1 MDDSTLSIFVAEKS
15 SFSARGLQAIV
26 GIGATTCADVRQS
39 ELAHSAKGFHIL
51 IVRLGLQVNAQVI
64 QSNSQLRIIGSP
76 TTGLDHI
83 DLEAARA
90 CGVAVISLK
99 GERAFLDQVYATAEH
114 TFALLLSL
122 LRHIPTSFAS
132 VKDYQWR
139 RDIYRGNELNGK
151 TLGIVG
157 CGRLGSLVAGYAQ
170 AFGMQ
175 VLTYDPYQPDFPSG
189 VQPVQS
195 LNEMLSQSEIV
206 SIHAPLNPETTGM
219 FSYEQFSA
227 LTPGAWL
234 VNTSRG
240 AIIDQAAL
248 LDALETGKLSGAA
261 LDVICDEMS
270 PLPKPNPLIEYARLH
285 DNLIITPHLG
295 GATQESIEKA
305 DLFLVQ
311 KIIRYLDT
319 NPQ

>member
-1 MDDSTLSIFVAEKS
+1 MRILVAEKS
-15 SFSARGLQAIV
+15 SFSSRGLQAIAN
-26 GIGATTCADVRQS
+26 IGSTTCADVEQA
-39 ELAHSAKGFHIL
+39 ELAHAAQGFHII
-51 IVRLGLQVNAQVI
+51 IVRLGLQVDAHVM
-64 QSNSQLRIIGSP
+64 QSNPQLRIIGSP

-83 DLEAARA
+83 DLEAAQA
-90 CGVAVISLK
+90 GGVAVISLK

-114 TFALLLSL
+114 TIALLLSL
-122 LRHIPTSFAS
+122 LRHIPASFDS

-139 RDIYRGNELNGK
+139 RDIYRGNELNAK
-151 TLGIVG
+151 TLGVVG

-175 VLTYDPYQPDFPSG
+175 VLTYDPYQPNLPNG
-189 VQPVQS
+189 VIRLQS
-195 LNEMLSQSEIV
+195 LNELLNQSDIV
-206 SIHAPLNPETTGM
+206 SIHVPLNPETTGM

-311 KIIRYLDT
+311 KIIRYLESK
-319 NPQ
+319 PQLLNNL